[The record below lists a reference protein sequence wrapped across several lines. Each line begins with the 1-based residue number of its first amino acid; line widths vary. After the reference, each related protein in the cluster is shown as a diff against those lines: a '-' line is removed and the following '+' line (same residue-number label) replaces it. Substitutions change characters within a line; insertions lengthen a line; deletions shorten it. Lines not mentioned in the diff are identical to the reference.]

1 MRGRLAAGLLCV
13 ALLAGP
19 ARADHD
25 EDEHITDEMPYTL
38 RPDEWRIGL
47 WKLERGFG
55 AGPVDFQLGTYTWP
69 YLLWLADLHLVNV
82 YGKATV
88 WRRGPWSS
96 TLGTGLVYLRIDGDP
111 DDPSEARFTIIP
123 VEGYLGYRLG
133 PRLTF
138 AGGLVYTR
146 VGVDG
151 FYQPDDDDAFLRGAV
166 AVDNLQIPI
175 TMEWRWSRV
184 TAFVLQARFLAFQ
197 DTAGDGHGHYDID
210 DATMVDVVASGESN
224 ALEPVESFAL
234 TTDFVWSW
242 SHVNL
247 RLGLSYGN
255 VTIPMVNFVS
265 PAKIVFPNLDLYVRF

>member
-1 MRGRLAAGLLCV
+1 MRRQILAALVTV
-13 ALLAGP
+13 AALAAP
-19 ARADHD
+19 ARADHS

-55 AGPVDFQLGTYTWP
+55 AGPVDFQIGSYTWP

-88 WRRGPWSS
+88 WHHGPWSA
-96 TLGTGLVYLRIDGDP
+96 TLGAGLVYLRIEGDP
-111 DDPSEARFTIIP
+111 QDESHARFTIVP
-123 VEGYLGYRLG
+123 VESYLGYRVG
-133 PRLTF
+133 PHITF

-151 FYQPDDDDAFLRGAV
+151 IYRPDDDDAFLRGAV
-166 AVDNLQIPI
+166 AVDNLQIPV
-175 TMEWRWSRV
+175 TMEWRWSRH
-184 TAFVLQARFLAFQ
+184 TALVLQARFLAFQ
-197 DTAGDGHGHYDID
+197 DTAGDGHGHYQID
-210 DATMVDVVASGESN
+210 DATMVDVVASGESDV
-224 ALEPVESFAL
+224 LEPVESFAL

-242 SHVNL
+242 RHVNL
-247 RLGLSYGN
+247 RAGMSYGN

-265 PAKIVFPNLDLYVRF
+265 PAKIVFPNLDLYIRF